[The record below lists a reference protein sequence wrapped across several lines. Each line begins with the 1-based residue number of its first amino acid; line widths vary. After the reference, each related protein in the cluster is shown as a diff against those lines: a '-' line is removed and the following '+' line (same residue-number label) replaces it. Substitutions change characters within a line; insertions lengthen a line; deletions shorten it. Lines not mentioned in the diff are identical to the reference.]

1 MAKRGVRMD
10 AVLERDYMRY
20 LQIEKGA
27 SPSTISQYQ
36 KDICAFFQNMD
47 HTKPVEDVN
56 HQDIRRYLALLQK
69 DGYARRTVAR
79 KLASL
84 RSLWRFL
91 EREGRIQLN
100 PFLYVTTPKL
110 DKKLPSF
117 LYENEMQAIFDAID
131 TDSLLG
137 ARNLAII
144 ELLYASGIRASE
156 CTGLKL
162 KDIDLDLSTLLVMGK
177 GKKERF
183 LPVGSFAVEALSLYL
198 DKRTAKF
205 GPHAQSDPLFINYR
219 GGALTDRGLRK
230 ILAKVIEDASL
241 TSKLTPHV
249 IRHTFATHML
259 NEGAD
264 LRTVQEL
271 LGHTDLKATQ
281 IYTHVTRDRLRDV
294 YRHSHPRA
302 KK

>member
-1 MAKRGVRMD
+1 MD
-10 AVLERDYMRY
+10 ATWERDYLQY

-27 SPSTISQYQ
+27 SPSTVSQYRT
-36 KDICAFFQNMD
+36 DIYAFLKSLGQEKSID
-47 HTKPVEDVN
+47 EVS
-56 HQDIRRYLALLQK
+56 HQDIRRYLATLQK
-69 DGYARRTVAR
+69 EGYARRSVAR

-91 EREGRIQLN
+91 EREGRIQIN
-100 PFLYVTTPKL
+100 PFVYVTTPKL

-117 LYENEMQAIFDAID
+117 LYENEMRAIFDAID
-131 TDSLLG
+131 TDTHLG

-144 ELLYASGIRASE
+144 ELLYASGIRVSE
-156 CTGLKL
+156 CTGLKI

-177 GKKERF
+177 GRKERF
-183 LPVGSFAVEALSLYL
+183 LPVGSFAVEALTLYL
-198 DKRTAKF
+198 EKRTVTF
-205 GPHAQSDPLFINYR
+205 GSPSLQDPLFINYR

-230 ILAKVIEDASL
+230 ILAKIIDDASL

-294 YRHSHPRA
+294 YRHAHPRA
-302 KK
+302 RK